1 MKVSRKFV
9 LKIST
14 WVTIYS
20 MLNSFFSYS
29 QSSTYSTT
37 LELDGSS
44 SFIEIP
50 TSTDLKFVSDEFT
63 LEAWIK
69 IENGPSSGSKD
80 YIFRKKNDWS
90 LAIENINGS
99 LYLEGR
105 FRRDYHGNWPEIV
118 SSQTIS
124 TGTWY
129 HVAFTNS
136 RSSQKMRIYINGILD
151 KTQSWSSGGYGLT
164 SWNNPVGV
172 GASIWNG
179 SNNPTNFFDG
189 EISDVRFWDSERTQ
203 SEINT
208 NKNAILKYKF

>member
-1 MKVSRKFV
+1 MGNYLFNVKF
-9 LKIST
+9 LFCYFSKFNIF
-14 WVTIYS
+14 Y
-20 MLNSFFSYS
+20 NSLTGRLLLSKY
-29 QSSTYSTT
+29 Q
-37 LELDGSS
+37 LH
-44 SFIEIP
+44 
-50 TSTDLKFVSDEFT
+50 DLKFDSDKFT

-118 SSQTIS
+118 STQTVS

-136 RSSQKMRIYINGILD
+136 RSSQ
-151 KTQSWSSGGYGLT
+151 
-164 SWNNPVGV
+164 
-172 GASIWNG
+172 
-179 SNNPTNFFDG
+179 
-189 EISDVRFWDSERTQ
+189 
-203 SEINT
+203 
-208 NKNAILKYKF
+208 

>member
-1 MKVSRKFV
+1 MKLSRKFV

-50 TSTDLKFVSDEFT
+50 TSTDLKFVSDKFT

-80 YIFRKKNDWS
+80 YIFKK
-90 LAIENINGS
+90 
-99 LYLEGR
+99 
-105 FRRDYHGNWPEIV
+105 
-118 SSQTIS
+118 
-124 TGTWY
+124 
-129 HVAFTNS
+129 
-136 RSSQKMRIYINGILD
+136 K
-151 KTQSWSSGGYGLT
+151 
-164 SWNNPVGV
+164 
-172 GASIWNG
+172 
-179 SNNPTNFFDG
+179 
-189 EISDVRFWDSERTQ
+189 
-203 SEINT
+203 
-208 NKNAILKYKF
+208 